1 VKTPVLTG
9 VKSFIN
15 KIPQAIF
22 VQHIGF
28 LPMKKFLLS
37 VVVVLLVQY
46 TSFGQTS
53 TIVTQQVDV
62 NLVNVISMKFV
73 STNGTS
79 GTTLNLAM
87 NLLTDLLSGVATSAQ
102 QLTVSSTKNFNITA
116 KTNSAFFTYT
126 GSSLLGNLMPILGNL
141 RCKVAANGTGGAI
154 AGAFANY
161 TSLSSSAQNFINGGT
176 SGTNKTFSV
185 QYQGIPG
192 LGFALGTYSTQVVFT
207 GTQQ

>member
-1 VKTPVLTG
+1 MLKAFELRFPTQSLC
-9 VKSFIN
+9 
-15 KIPQAIF
+15 
-22 VQHIGF
+22 QHIGF
-28 LPMKKFLLS
+28 LSMKKFLLS
-37 VVVVLLVQY
+37 VLAGLLVHC
-46 TSFGQTS
+46 SCMGQTS

-73 STNGTS
+73 STNGTA

-141 RCKVAANGTGGAI
+141 RCKVAANATGGTI
-154 AGAFANY
+154 AGGFANY